1 MAGTSERDPLRT
13 SGLADPT
20 RDIRLPPLP
29 GTQGPELPPEWEAL
43 RVDGETAEPE
53 PSEALADQPTDQL
66 GQPPQGDRDRT
77 LTFSGTSAQ
86 RWAAGHPATPDP
98 AWSSVPAAPAPVV
111 QPRPR
116 TERAVP
122 AVAVGRADA
131 RPDPGH
137 RRHGCLAAPA
147 HAGLTGTAPGR
158 AAAANYRGRVNRRPP
173 AGWSPS
179 P

>member
-29 GTQGPELPPEWEAL
+29 GTQAPELPPEWEAL

-116 TERAVP
+116 TDGRSRRWPWVVLTLVP
-122 AVAVGRADA
+122 ILVIVV
-131 RPDPGH
+131 
-137 RRHGCLAAPA
+137 
-147 HAGLTGTAPGR
+147 TGVWLLLLM
-158 AAAANYRGRVNRRPP
+158 RG
-173 AGWSPS
+173 
-179 P
+179 

>member
-53 PSEALADQPTDQL
+53 TSEAQADQPTDQL
-66 GQPPQGDRDRT
+66 GRPPQGDRDRT
-77 LTFSGTSAQ
+77 LTFSGTSTQ
-86 RWAAGHPATPDP
+86 RWAPPATPDP
-98 AWSSVPAAPAPVV
+98 AWSSVPAAPTPVV

-116 TERAVP
+116 TERRSRRWPWVVLTLVP
-122 AVAVGRADA
+122 ILVIVV
-131 RPDPGH
+131 
-137 RRHGCLAAPA
+137 
-147 HAGLTGTAPGR
+147 TGVWLVLLM
-158 AAAANYRGRVNRRPP
+158 RG
-173 AGWSPS
+173 
-179 P
+179 